1 MNWLEYLIYG
11 FISGL
16 SEFLPISSS
25 AHQMILRGLFGV
37 NGRSPLHDLMIHLTA
52 LASFILLN
60 RYITTGSRRNFTR
73 ADKRHLKTA
82 MVPIIIGAVFYPIVG
97 SWNIGYLMLSVFL
110 IINGLILFVPSRMIN
125 GNKTA
130 NALSGFDSVLIG
142 TSAAL
147 GVLPGVS
154 RMAGTLGCASAR
166 GADHNNALRWS
177 VYLSIPA
184 IVVMIIMD
192 VISLGMATTYSVHF
206 LGLILSMLGVIVGIW
221 LGYSLMRFLAVKA
234 GFTVFAYY
242 SWGAALFSF
251 ILYLIV

>member
-25 AHQMILRGLFGV
+25 AHQFVMRGLFGIS
-37 NGRSPLHDLMIHLTA
+37 GRSALHDLMIHLA
-52 LASFILLN
+52 GLASFILLY
-60 RYITTGSRRNFTR
+60 RYITTGNRRTFTR

-97 SWNIGYLMLSVFL
+97 SWNIGYSMLSVFL
-110 IINGLILFVPSRMIN
+110 VLNGLILFIPSRMIN

-130 NALSGFDSVLIG
+130 SALSGLDSILIG
-142 TSAAL
+142 ASAAL
-147 GVLPGVS
+147 GAVPGIS
-154 RMAGTLGCASAR
+154 RMAGTLSCASAR
-166 GADHNNALRWS
+166 GANHNNALRWS
-177 VYLSIPA
+177 VYFSIPA
-184 IVVMIIMD
+184 VAIMIIMD
-192 VISLGMATTYSVHF
+192 IISLGAATAYSVHF
-206 LGLILSMLGVIVGIW
+206 LGLILSMLGVMLGIW

-251 ILYLIV
+251 ILYLLV

>member
-11 FISGL
+11 LISGL

-25 AHQMILRGLFGV
+25 AHQMLLRNLFGV
-37 NGRSPLHDLMIHLTA
+37 TGNNALHDLVVHLAA
-52 LASFILLN
+52 LAAFILLK
-60 RYITTGSRRNFTR
+60 RYITTGSRRSFTY

-82 MVPIIIGAVFYPIVG
+82 MIPVIIGAVFYPIIK
-97 SWNIGYLMLSVFL
+97 SWNIGFSMLAAFL
-110 IINGLILFVPSRMIN
+110 TLNGLILFIPSRMIN

-142 TSAAL
+142 TGAAL
-147 GVLPGVS
+147 GALPGIS
-154 RMAGTLGCASAR
+154 RMSGILSGASIR

-184 IVVMIIMD
+184 VMIMAIMD
-192 VISLGMATTYSVHF
+192 IISLGATAAYSVHF
-206 LGLILSMLGVIVGIW
+206 FGLLLSITGVMLGIL
-221 LGYSLMRFLAVKA
+221 LGYSIMRFLAVKA

-251 ILYLIV
+251 ILYLLV